1 MNWLYALV
9 LSQSQVLSQ
18 LKLFLLAR
26 FYDNSV
32 ELETFFY
39 YWWLGHILLDHTGER
54 NSSDFRVKEMFV
66 LVTRLVCNV
75 VIFLTAWK
83 SLLEFRGYQ
92 PKTFPLQPPPMK
104 MIPEPRRLSLPP
116 NLSSE
121 WKNIGSKRQKI
132 ESKKQKVELNSED
145 ITNRKIVQQSSSMPA
160 IET

>member
-1 MNWLYALV
+1 
-9 LSQSQVLSQ
+9 
-18 LKLFLLAR
+18 
-26 FYDNSV
+26 
-32 ELETFFY
+32 
-39 YWWLGHILLDHTGER
+39 
-54 NSSDFRVKEMFV
+54 MFV
-66 LVTRLVCNV
+66 LATRLVCNV

-116 NLSSE
+116 NFSSE